1 MKIWQNPRLNV
12 FRNITHKNSAMKV
25 RVKIDKLLKSK
36 ENFTEFLISGQK
48 VAFSNSEFKPGKRNS
63 IIVEHKLASKNN
75 LRWKLLFHFPPYILP
90 VPNQKSINEL
100 KFTAE
105 ECG

>member
-1 MKIWQNPRLNV
+1 
-12 FRNITHKNSAMKV
+12 MKV

-48 VAFSNSEFKPGKRNS
+48 VVLSNSEFKHGKRNS

-75 LRWKLLFHFPPYILP
+75 LRWKLLFHFPPYIHP